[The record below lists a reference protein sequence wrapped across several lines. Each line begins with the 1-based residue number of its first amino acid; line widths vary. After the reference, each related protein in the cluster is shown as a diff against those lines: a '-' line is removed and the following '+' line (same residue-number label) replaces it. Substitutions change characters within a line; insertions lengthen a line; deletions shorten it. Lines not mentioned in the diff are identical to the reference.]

1 MSAQETKMM
10 HRDKEIESCHT
21 MCLYILLEQK
31 QFAPPI
37 LELLPPEALCP
48 GAERQLALIS
58 QNLRMVR
65 DMLERKNHLK
75 AQEEQWIQVGYILD
89 SLLYRLY
96 LIFIGSYAIIIISVW
111 CVWYNI

>member
-1 MSAQETKMM
+1 M
-10 HRDKEIESCHT
+10 
-21 MCLYILLEQK
+21 
-31 QFAPPI
+31 

-48 GAERQLALIS
+48 GAERQLALIN
-58 QNLRMVR
+58 QNLRTVR
-65 DMLERKNHLK
+65 QMLESRHQLQ
-75 AQEEQWIQVGYILD
+75 AHEEQWVQIGYVLD